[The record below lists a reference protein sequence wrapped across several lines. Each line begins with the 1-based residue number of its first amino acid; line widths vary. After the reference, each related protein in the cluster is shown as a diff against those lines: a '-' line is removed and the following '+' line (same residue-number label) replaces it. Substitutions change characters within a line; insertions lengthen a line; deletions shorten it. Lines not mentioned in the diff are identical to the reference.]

1 MTAGRGR
8 VLKAKRVAEGSAPVP
23 WEPRAPVDDGPPAEI
38 EVVRD
43 AGVVVAI
50 AVKCKCGRTHELEL
64 VPGAANEPER
74 MKEGANR

>member
-8 VLKAKRVAEGSAPVP
+8 VIKSKRVAEGQGRVA
-23 WEPRAPVDDGPPAEI
+23 WEPRAPVDDGPPAEV

-50 AVKCKCGRTHELEL
+50 KVKCKCGRTHELEL
-64 VPGAANEPER
+64 VPGASAE
-74 MKEGANR
+74 EGAKR